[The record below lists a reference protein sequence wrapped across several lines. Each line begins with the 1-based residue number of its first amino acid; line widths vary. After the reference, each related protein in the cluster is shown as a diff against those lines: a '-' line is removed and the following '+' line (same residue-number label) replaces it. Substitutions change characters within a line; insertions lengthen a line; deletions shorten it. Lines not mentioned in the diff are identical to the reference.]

1 MPRRRSDA
9 TVRGERGA
17 GSVLTDVVN
26 HILAAVR
33 ALLAALRV
41 VAGFLLVASVALNF
55 INVIARYFFNA
66 SIFWAEEVMLFFMVG
81 CVFLGSGVVAWSGR
95 QIKMDVIVGMMPP
108 KVREVLDVFSELVFI
123 AVAISIVVFA
133 WPVIRDLYNFDQ
145 RSQSAE
151 VPLVH
156 SPVAHSDWSCHHGG
170 AGERAPDRGHLSRS
184 ARAESLTMMAA
195 ALAYFVVPAALLVLG
210 LPIFLVLLVT
220 CLVVVLLVAD
230 IPTDAIQTYL
240 FSGLDNFPL
249 LAVPF
254 FVLAGEIMA
263 QGGIARRVVVWVM
276 CLIGGVRGS
285 LAVTTVAA
293 SELFG
298 AMAHTAVGTV
308 VAVGRMIYPSLKDG
322 GYSERFAVG
331 LIASSG
337 AIAVV
342 IPPSIAMILYS
353 VSAQQSAVALFTA
366 GILPSLLIG
375 FVDALFVMLYAR
387 IKMVPLTDPAR
398 WRAIWASTKEASWSI
413 GTVVVIFGG
422 IYGGV
427 FTPTEAAGVA
437 VIYSLFV
444 TMAVHRE
451 IGPKELWNIIQSSV
465 FLISQILLIVTAA
478 GLYSWLLTT
487 SGIPQK
493 IIGEIHA
500 LNMPPWAL
508 LLSLNVV
515 LLIMGSFLEP
525 PAAILILTPLLL
537 PLVQSVGVDPVH
549 FGIIMAVNL
558 SIGMY
563 APPFGLNLFA
573 SQAVFHIPLGT
584 IYRGVLPF
592 LAINFATLL
601 VITYVPAISM
611 VLLGK

>member
-1 MPRRRSDA
+1 MS
-9 TVRGERGA
+9 
-17 GSVLTDVVN
+17 
-26 HILAAVR
+26 AV
-33 ALLAALRV
+33 
-41 VAGFLLVASVALNF
+41 
-55 INVIARYFFNA
+55 
-66 SIFWAEEVMLFFMVG
+66 
-81 CVFLGSGVVAWSGR
+81 
-95 QIKMDVIVGMMPP
+95 
-108 KVREVLDVFSELVFI
+108 
-123 AVAISIVVFA
+123 
-133 WPVIRDLYNFDQ
+133 
-145 RSQSAE
+145 
-151 VPLVH
+151 
-156 SPVAHSDWSCHHGG
+156 
-170 AGERAPDRGHLSRS
+170 
-184 ARAESLTMMAA
+184 
-195 ALAYFVVPAALLVLG
+195 LAYFVLPAVLLVLG
-210 LPIFLVLLVT
+210 VPIFLVLLIT
-220 CLVVVLLVAD
+220 CLTVILFVAD
-230 IPTDAIQTYL
+230 VPTETLQTFL

-263 QGGIARRVVVWVM
+263 QGGIARRVVGWVVS
-276 CLIGGVRGS
+276 LVGGVRGS

-293 SELFG
+293 SEVFG

-308 VAVGRMIYPSLKDG
+308 VAVGRMLYPSLRDN
-322 GYSERFAVG
+322 GYNERFAVG

-353 VSAQQSAVALFTA
+353 LSAQQSAVALFTA

-375 FVDALFVMLYAR
+375 LVDALYVILYAR
-387 IKMVPLTDPAR
+387 IKAVPLTSKAR
-398 WRAIWASTKEASWSI
+398 WSAIWATTKDASWSI
-413 GTVVVIFGG
+413 STIVVILGG

-437 VIYSLFV
+437 VVYSLFV
-444 TMAVHRE
+444 TMVVHRE
-451 IGPKELWNIIQSSV
+451 VSLRDLWRIIQSAV
-465 FLISQILLIVTAA
+465 FLIAQILMIVTAA

-487 SGIPQK
+487 SGIPQN
-493 IIGEIHA
+493 IIAEIHA
-500 LNMPPWAL
+500 LQMPTWAL
-508 LLSLNVV
+508 LLSINVV

-563 APPFGLNLFA
+563 TPPFGLNLFA
-573 SQAVFHIPLGT
+573 SQAVFQTPLGN

-592 LAINFATLL
+592 LFINFSTLM

>member
-1 MPRRRSDA
+1 MS
-9 TVRGERGA
+9 
-17 GSVLTDVVN
+17 
-26 HILAAVR
+26 AV
-33 ALLAALRV
+33 
-41 VAGFLLVASVALNF
+41 
-55 INVIARYFFNA
+55 
-66 SIFWAEEVMLFFMVG
+66 
-81 CVFLGSGVVAWSGR
+81 
-95 QIKMDVIVGMMPP
+95 
-108 KVREVLDVFSELVFI
+108 
-123 AVAISIVVFA
+123 
-133 WPVIRDLYNFDQ
+133 
-145 RSQSAE
+145 
-151 VPLVH
+151 
-156 SPVAHSDWSCHHGG
+156 
-170 AGERAPDRGHLSRS
+170 
-184 ARAESLTMMAA
+184 
-195 ALAYFVVPAALLVLG
+195 LAYFVLPAVLLILG

-220 CLVVVLLVAD
+220 CLVVILFVATV
-230 IPTDAIQTYL
+230 PPEAVQTFL

-276 CLIGGVRGS
+276 SLIGGVRGS

-308 VAVGRMIYPSLKDG
+308 VAVGRMIYPSLREG
-322 GYSERFAVG
+322 GYNERFSVG

-353 VSAQQSAVALFTA
+353 LSAQQSAIALFTA

-375 FVDALFVMLYAR
+375 LVDAAYVMIYAR
-387 IKMVPLTDPAR
+387 IKMVPLTSRAR
-398 WRAIWASTKEASWSI
+398 WETIWSTTKEAGWSI

-422 IYGGV
+422 IYGGI

-444 TMAVHRE
+444 TMVVHRE
-451 IGPKELWNIIQSSV
+451 VNFVDLWRIVQSSV
-465 FLISQILLIVTAA
+465 YLISQILMIVTAA

-487 SGIPQK
+487 SGIPQS
-493 IIGEIHA
+493 IVAEIHA
-500 LNMPPWAL
+500 MQMPAWAL
-508 LLSLNVV
+508 LLAINVV

-525 PAAILILTPLLL
+525 PAAILILTPLML
-537 PLVQSVGVDPVH
+537 PLVQSVGVDPIH
-549 FGIIMAVNL
+549 FGIIMAVNWSL
-558 SIGMY
+558 GMY
-563 APPFGLNLFA
+563 APPLGLNLFA
-573 SQAVFHIPLGT
+573 TQAVFQTPLCN

-592 LAINFATLL
+592 LAINFVTLM
-601 VITYVPAISM
+601 VITYVPSISM

>member
-1 MPRRRSDA
+1 
-9 TVRGERGA
+9 V
-17 GSVLTDVVN
+17 
-26 HILAAVR
+26 
-33 ALLAALRV
+33 
-41 VAGFLLVASVALNF
+41 
-55 INVIARYFFNA
+55 
-66 SIFWAEEVMLFFMVG
+66 
-81 CVFLGSGVVAWSGR
+81 
-95 QIKMDVIVGMMPP
+95 
-108 KVREVLDVFSELVFI
+108 
-123 AVAISIVVFA
+123 
-133 WPVIRDLYNFDQ
+133 
-145 RSQSAE
+145 
-151 VPLVH
+151 
-156 SPVAHSDWSCHHGG
+156 
-170 AGERAPDRGHLSRS
+170 
-184 ARAESLTMMAA
+184 
-195 ALAYFVVPAALLVLG
+195 
-210 LPIFLVLLVT
+210 PIFLVLLVT
-220 CLVVVLLVAD
+220 CLVVVLFVAD
-230 IPTDAIQTYL
+230 VPTETMHTFL

-263 QGGIARRVVVWVM
+263 QGGIARRVVIWVM
-276 CLIGGVRGS
+276 SLVGGVRGS

-293 SELFG
+293 SEVFG

-308 VAVGRMIYPSLKDG
+308 VAMGRMLYPSLRDN
-322 GYSERFAVG
+322 GYSERFSVG

-337 AIAVV
+337 AIAIV

-353 VSAQQSAVALFTA
+353 LSAQQSAVALFTA

-375 FVDALFVMLYAR
+375 FVDALYVMIYAR
-387 IKMVPLTDPAR
+387 IKVVPLTSKAR
-398 WRAIWASTKEASWSI
+398 WDAIWSSTRDAAWSI
-413 GTVVVIFGG
+413 STIVVILGG

-444 TMAVHRE
+444 TMVVHRE
-451 IGPKELWNIIQSSV
+451 VNLRDLWRIIQSSV

-493 IIGEIHA
+493 LIAEVNA
-500 LNMPPWAL
+500 MQLPPWAL
-508 LLSLNVV
+508 LLSINVI

-525 PAAILILTPLLL
+525 PAAILILTPLML
-537 PLVQSVGVDPVH
+537 PVVQAVGVDPVH

-573 SQAVFHIPLGT
+573 SQAVFQTPLGN

-592 LAINFATLL
+592 LAINFATLM
-601 VITYVPAISM
+601 VITYVPSISM
-611 VLLGK
+611 VLLGR